1 MHDPITDLVVLLFSK
16 PGVALGLA
24 GAILLFALWLIG
36 SSEFFQQRPLVKAL
50 IDRCNLLASVSG
62 RTGFAEQYAPLD
74 QRFASA
80 ASPPTLV
87 RGWKAYRALLARQE
101 DGTFAA
107 SLPASQVFDRMD
119 DPARSLEWWANI
131 LVAVGLTVTFMGI
144 VAALSEA
151 TSAIAASGAGASGPG
166 VEGALLGLLA
176 IAATKFWTSIAGVLS
191 SIILR
196 LVARRRRD
204 KIEGLEADLFQSL
217 DASVEFSPPER
228 VMMEQLVVLQ
238 RIETALARSGST
250 AS

>member
-1 MHDPITDLVVLLFSK
+1 LHDPITDLVVLVFSR
-16 PGVALGLA
+16 PGTALELA

-36 SSEFFQQRPLVKAL
+36 SSEVFEQRPLVKAL
-50 IDRCNLLASVSG
+50 IERCNLLAGING
-62 RTGFAEQYAPLD
+62 RNGFAEQYGPLD

-80 ASPPTLV
+80 SSPPTLV
-87 RGWKAYRALLARQE
+87 RGWKAYRALLARQD

-131 LVAVGLTVTFMGI
+131 VVAVGLTITFMGI

-151 TSAIAASGAGASGPG
+151 TSAIAGSPAGVG
-166 VEGALLGLLA
+166 VEGALVSLLA

-196 LVARRRRD
+196 LVARRRRNQ
-204 KIEGLEADLFQSL
+204 IEALEADLFQGL

-228 VMMEQLVVLQ
+228 VMMEQLAILQ
-238 RIETALARSGST
+238 RIETTLAG
-250 AS
+250 AAGA

>member
-24 GAILLFALWLIG
+24 GAILLFALWLVG
-36 SSEFFQQRPLVKAL
+36 SSEFFQQRPLVSAL
-50 IDRCNLLASVSG
+50 LERCNLLSG
-62 RTGFAEQYAPLD
+62 VNGRKGFAEQYTPLD

-80 ASPPTLV
+80 SSPPALV

-131 LVAVGLTVTFMGI
+131 LVALGLTVTFLGI

-151 TSAIAASGAGASGPG
+151 TSAIAASSGGAAGAG
-166 VEGALLGLLA
+166 VESALLGLLA
-176 IAATKFWTSIAGVLS
+176 IAATKFWTSIAGVAS

-196 LVARRRRD
+196 IVARRRRD
-204 KIEGLEADLFQSL
+204 KIEALEADLFQSL

-228 VMMEQLVVLQ
+228 VMMEQLSILQ
-238 RIETALARSGST
+238 RIEAALSRPGST
-250 AS
+250 AP

>member
-1 MHDPITDLVVLLFSK
+1 MHDPITDLVVLVFSR
-16 PGVALGLA
+16 PGVALALA

-36 SSEFFQQRPLVKAL
+36 SSEVFEQRPLVNAL
-50 IDRCNLLASVSG
+50 IERCNLLAGING
-62 RTGFAEQYAPLD
+62 RKAFAEQYGPLD
-74 QRFASA
+74 QRFANSS
-80 ASPPTLV
+80 SPPILV
-87 RGWKAYRALLARQE
+87 RGWKAYRALLARRE

-131 LVAVGLTVTFMGI
+131 IVAVGLTVTFMGI

-151 TSAIAASGAGASGPG
+151 TSAIAGSGAGPAGAG
-166 VEGALLGLLA
+166 VEDALVGLLA

-196 LVARRRRD
+196 LVARRRRNQ
-204 KIEGLEADLFQSL
+204 IEALEADLFQSL

-228 VMMEQLVVLQ
+228 VMMEQLAILQ
-238 RIETALARSGST
+238 RIETALAGVAGT
-250 AS
+250 